1 MLDVSASVEV
11 AAPASTVWSVL
22 TDLPRF
28 SAWNPFIRSAK
39 GSTAVGDDVHVRVRS
54 SFGLPLAFR
63 ARVLGSD
70 ENRELHWQGHVVA
83 PWLACG
89 EHWFTIEEVDANHVR
104 FAQRERF
111 SGVLPRL
118 ASRLLAREAKRGF
131 DAMNDALATR
141 ASQLAR

>member
-1 MLDVSASVEV
+1 
-11 AAPASTVWSVL
+11 
-22 TDLPRF
+22 
-28 SAWNPFIRSAK
+28 
-39 GSTAVGDDVHVRVRS
+39 
-54 SFGLPLAFR
+54 
-63 ARVLGSD
+63 VLGSD
-70 ENRELHWQGHVVA
+70 ENRELHWQGHVLA

-111 SGVLPRL
+111 SGVLPRI
-118 ASRLLAREAKRGF
+118 AAKLLAREAKRGF